1 MSKIVK
7 LQRLFNIYRTLP
19 AIKSAPCTNDG
30 DSDGDIAST
39 AIWLQLRLPI
49 GKGIKAT
56 ETDVLTE
63 IDRMIQSK
71 SGIGRQNPLATWT
84 ALWVLILSYKDY
96 MIFCKA
102 WRYDQDSGNLD
113 SFPRPNKFR
122 LTITEAEK
130 IYNLNEHLYNMLTSI
145 YAALYKTTSPLTLDW
160 RSNEVAVMLGNDSQ
174 IINLFC
180 DIKTEMFWFR
190 KCCW

>member
-1 MSKIVK
+1 VK
-7 LQRLFNIYRTLP
+7 LQRLFNIYRSLP
-19 AIKSAPCTNDG
+19 VIKSAPCTNDG
-30 DSDGDIAST
+30 DGDGDIVST

-71 SGIGRQNPLATWT
+71 SGIGRQNPLATWA
-84 ALWVLILSYKDY
+84 ALWVLVLSYKDY

-102 WRYDQDSGNLD
+102 WRYGQDSGNLD

-122 LTITEAEK
+122 LTISEGEK

-180 DIKTEMFWFR
+180 NIKTEMFWFR
-190 KCCW
+190 KCC